1 MFKWSLFLAA
11 ITLGILTY
19 FDPAPGKDPWLKIM
33 IDLSIPFVYY
43 FLFWS
48 VSKLFK
54 AKQKQ

>member
-1 MFKWSLFLAA
+1 MFFSA

-33 IDLSIPFVYY
+33 IDLSIPFAYY

-48 VSKLFK
+48 VRKLLMVK
-54 AKQKQ
+54 NKSVK